1 METIRQTQKKYGT
14 RAMVVA
20 IVVGF
25 ALIVAVDKSLGKG
38 LVLGTLFSIVN
49 FVLIGETLPA
59 KIGHAR
65 KKTFLFSLLSIFFR
79 YALMAIP
86 VILAVKF
93 QQFDLVTTIMGLFM
107 VQIVILGDHLIRAVR
122 PTRHQKLKDTV

>member
-38 LVLGTLFSIVN
+38 LVLGTLFSIIN

-65 KKTFLFSLLSIFFR
+65 KKTFLFSMLSIFFR

-86 VILAVKF
+86 VILAIKF
-93 QQFDLVTTIMGLFM
+93 QQFGLVTTIMGLFM

-122 PTRHQKLKDTV
+122 PTRHKKLKDTV